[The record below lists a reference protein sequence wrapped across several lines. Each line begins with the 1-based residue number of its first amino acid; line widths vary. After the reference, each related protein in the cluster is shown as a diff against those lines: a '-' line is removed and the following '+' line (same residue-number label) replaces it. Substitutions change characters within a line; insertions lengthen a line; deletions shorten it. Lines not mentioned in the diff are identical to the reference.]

1 MRAALALPA
10 AVVLGLIAAANF
22 DPFSVPFTMVL
33 SAAGV
38 MWLARRL
45 HNSSWWLVLGCGV
58 LYGLAFM
65 GVLIRWMTAVSPGAY
80 IGLVIGEAVLFGIVM
95 VAMRSVMALRAWPL
109 WATAVFVT
117 GEWARS
123 NYPFTGFSWG
133 RIGYTAIDTPLE
145 SFARLLGTT
154 GMSVVMTLLAVAVL
168 LVVETGR
175 RLRHRVQGVVLAVAL
190 VAIGVALPVGLAGG
204 PGDETRQVAL
214 IQGNTPGAFLQWPPG
229 EILQLHLDETERLV
243 EAVETGQSPRPDMV
257 LWPENSTDRDPI
269 NRPGDRERITDLS
282 ARLGAPILVGGIFD
296 GPTPTTSYNAGVVW
310 DESGPGQ
317 RYVKRRL
324 VTYGEYVPFRDTLG
338 SLVPQVDREIPRDMI
353 SGDEPGVMEIGG
365 TRIGDTICYD
375 IAYDEVVRDLVSGG
389 AQMIVVQTSN
399 AAFTGTAQ
407 PEQQWDIS
415 RLRAI
420 ESGRWVVVPSTNG
433 ITGMIDAHG
442 DVVQRAPGQVATTVE
457 QEVPLASGRTP
468 GVVAGASIQYAVVAL
483 GVLGWG
489 LGIRQSR
496 RGKTS

>member
-1 MRAALALPA
+1 MRAVLALPA
-10 AVVLGLIAAANF
+10 AAVLGLLAAANF
-22 DPFSVPFTMVL
+22 DPFSVPFAMVL
-33 SAAGV
+33 SAAGL

-45 HNSSWWLVLGCGV
+45 IGRSRWLVLGCGV

-80 IGLVIGEAVLFGIVM
+80 IGLVIGEAVLFGLVM
-95 VAMRSVMALRAWPL
+95 VALRAVMTLRAWPL
-109 WATAVFVT
+109 WATAVWVA
-117 GEWARS
+117 GEWLRS
-123 NYPFTGFSWG
+123 NHPFTGFSWG

-168 LVVETGR
+168 LVVESGR
-175 RLRHRVQGVVLAVAL
+175 RVRHRAQGLALAVAL
-190 VAIGVALPVGLAGG
+190 VAVGVALPVGLAGG
-204 PGDETRQVAL
+204 PADATRQVAL

-229 EILQLHLDETERLV
+229 EILQLHLDETERLLDEV
-243 EAVETGQSPRPDMV
+243 DSGRSPQPDMV

-296 GPTPTTSYNAGVVW
+296 GPTPTTSYNAAVVW
-310 DESGPGQ
+310 DESGPGEP
-317 RYVKRRL
+317 YVKRRL
-324 VTYGEYVPFRDTLG
+324 VTYGEYVPFRETLG

-353 SGDEPGVMEIGG
+353 SGDEPGVLEIGD
-365 TRIGDTICYD
+365 TRVGDTICYD
-375 IAYDEVVRDLVSGG
+375 VAYDEVVRDLVSGG

-433 ITGMIDAHG
+433 ISGVIDAHG
-442 DVVQRAPGQVATTVE
+442 DVVQRAPGQVPTTIE
-457 QEVPLASGRTP
+457 QQVPLASGRTP
-468 GVVAGASIQYAVVAL
+468 GVVVGAAIQYAVVAL
-483 GVLGWG
+483 AVLG
-489 LGIRQSR
+489 LAVAVLQSR
-496 RGKTS
+496 RGRS